1 MRPNDIHNEM
11 TFTKDMVLPNS
22 KDSARLAFK
31 LPFELDRSLIV
42 WSNTQNV

>member
-22 KDSARLAFK
+22 KHSARLAFK